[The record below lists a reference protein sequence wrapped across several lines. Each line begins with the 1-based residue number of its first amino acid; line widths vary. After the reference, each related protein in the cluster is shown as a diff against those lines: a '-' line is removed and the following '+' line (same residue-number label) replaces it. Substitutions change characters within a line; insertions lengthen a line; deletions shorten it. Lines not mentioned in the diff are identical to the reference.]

1 MKNFNL
7 KKLLNN
13 VVIIPDDRMEFAK
26 MILAFILT
34 YSQERLTGF
43 NLTPSEIVL
52 ATYLIKG
59 FLDTVHYFLNKKDVE
74 DSQEIKSIKKGNF
87 K

>member
-13 VVIIPDDRMEFAK
+13 IVIIPDDRMEFAK
-26 MILAFILT
+26 MIVAFLLT

-43 NLTPSEIVL
+43 SLTSSEIVIV
-52 ATYLIKG
+52 TYLVKG
-59 FLDTVHYFLNKKDVE
+59 FLDTLHFYLKKDDIE
-74 DSQEIKSIKKGNF
+74 DSQEIKESEKGDF
-87 K
+87 

>member
-13 VVIIPDDRMEFAK
+13 IVIIPDDRMEIAK
-26 MILAFILT
+26 MIVSFLLT
-34 YSQERLTGF
+34 YSQERFTGI

-59 FLDTVHYFLNKKDVE
+59 LLDTFHFYTKE
-74 DSQEIKSIKKGNF
+74 EIK
-87 K
+87 

>member
-1 MKNFNL
+1 MKNFNF

-13 VVIIPDDRMEFAK
+13 VVIIPDDRMEFSK
-26 MILAFILT
+26 IIVAFLLT

-59 FLDTVHYFLNKKDVE
+59 ILDALHFYLNKKDVE
-74 DSQEIKSIKKGNF
+74 DSQEIKEPNKGNF
-87 K
+87 

>member
-1 MKNFNL
+1 MRNFSL

-13 VVIIPDDRMEFAK
+13 IVIIPDDRMEFAK
-26 MILAFILT
+26 MIVAFLLT

-52 ATYLIKG
+52 ATYIIKG
-59 FLDTVHYFLNKKDVE
+59 FLDTLHFYINKKDVE
-74 DSQEIKSIKKGNF
+74 DSQEIKEPNKGGF
-87 K
+87 